1 MEPSA
6 FEPLMPP
13 EGEAKLEELAVQLV
27 ARSNQLAEQL
37 HPVVRA
43 AIGDLVRSVNCYCSN
58 LIEGHNTHPRDID
71 RALNDEYS
79 KDPKRRELQLEARAH
94 IEVQR
99 NGYFRCCFHLPK
111 GRRPWSA
118 NYRWFGRLWQIRI
131 EANAAVAVAGR
142 VTCRCGYM

>member
-1 MEPSA
+1 LSLLGASPASDTMRIEPPGASC
-6 FEPLMPP
+6 LI
-13 EGEAKLEELAVQLV
+13 EG
-27 ARSNQLAEQL
+27 
-37 HPVVRA
+37 PT
-43 AIGDLVRSVNCYCSN
+43 GTYCSN
-58 LIEGHNTHPRDID
+58 LIEDHNTHPRDID